1 MSRNEHRSLAF
12 LEDPG
17 LLLLICSKLV
27 WGDCRTGDYTR
38 CPDTELLAVG
48 GGCVRH
54 DRSHSYPK
62 CPEGDRNAQNSMRGQ
77 TPGGQVRLAEVI
89 KKQQELAGIK
99 GVRGRAQG
107 IVYI

>member
-17 LLLLICSKLV
+17 LLLLICSNLV
-27 WGDCRTGDYTR
+27 WGECRTGDYTW
-38 CPDTELLAVG
+38 CPDTELLAV

-62 CPEGDRNAQNSMRGQ
+62 CPEGDRNAPNSMRGQ
-77 TPGGQVRLAEVI
+77 TPRGQVMLTEVT
-89 KKQQELAGIK
+89 KNQQELAVIK

-107 IVYI
+107 TMYI

>member
-1 MSRNEHRSLAF
+1 MSWNEHRSLAF

-48 GGCVRH
+48 GAVLDMTGH
-54 DRSHSYPK
+54 IHTP
-62 CPEGDRNAQNSMRGQ
+62 NALRETEMHRI
-77 TPGGQVRLAEVI
+77 L
-89 KKQQELAGIK
+89 
-99 GVRGRAQG
+99 
-107 IVYI
+107 